1 MRKLISALALIS
13 IIAGCSSAHKKKE
26 PVDEHIKQQQ
36 QEEQMRTGDIHKS
49 DVYGPGFDY
58 GRASPTI

>member
-1 MRKLISALALIS
+1 MRKLMTALALLS
-13 IIAGCSSAHKKKE
+13 IIGSCSSVHKKKE
-26 PVDEHIKQQQ
+26 PVDEHIKKQQ
-36 QEEQMRTGDIHKS
+36 QEEQMRTGDVHKS